1 MGDVNDY
8 ERPLGGEYYGTR
20 SNGRRRCCIAMA
32 VGLLAT
38 VILIIAIAV
47 PLSMKHKSQVN
58 QPTGADA
65 ISAACGATL
74 FPIVCNETMG
84 TGNGNLTTNSRG
96 MSTYAIQLAGNGVN
110 QTLFAVLG
118 INASSNLNVT
128 GAVDTC
134 LETLSLAGSYLAS
147 IYNDIQNET
156 AVLEDIQAALYG
168 AWELHTTCVDTFVEY
183 APDFS
188 ANVSAQGQQA
198 DQLLSN
204 AGSLLNALVTFG
216 NDLTQWKPTL
226 YGLPDGLNFSSI
238 VNSIPSSVE
247 NAFHNLTG
255 GGNRRLLSNPD
266 LVPETEEDLNQPPR
280 WLNPSDRR
288 LLAGSPSFYN
298 AVVAKDGS
306 GHYKTIQAAISA
318 APKNKQTR
326 WVIWVKTGVYYEN
339 VVVQGGSINL
349 FLIGDGIGKTVINGN
364 RNVGCNCGMT
374 TFLSATL
381 GTYFLQLLTPVVS
394 LARCRKP
401 ILDLCTSWRR
411 RSIQENKDCL
421 SKFAA
426 FVYSMWP
433 CTGILEEIQQSNPVD
448 QLEDCRDPGRLTVK
462 SYLLIAPSF

>member
-1 MGDVNDY
+1 MGDVSDY

-47 PLSMKHKSQVN
+47 PLCMKHKSQVN

-84 TGNGNLTTNSRG
+84 TGNGNFSTNSRG

-168 AWELHTTCVDTFVEY
+168 AWELHTTCVDTFVAY

-266 LVPETEEDLNQPPR
+266 LVPETEEHLNQPPR

-339 VVVQGGSINL
+339 VFVQGGSINL
-349 FLIGDGIGKTVINGN
+349 FLIGDGIGKTVISGN

-381 GTYFLQLLTPVVS
+381 GTYFLQLLTAVVS

-411 RSIQENKDCL
+411 SSIQEKQRL
-421 SKFAA
+421 
-426 FVYSMWP
+426 FVQICSFCVQYVALHWKSWKRYSSQTQWINWK
-433 CTGILEEIQQSNPVD
+433 TAVNLEN
-448 QLEDCRDPGRLTVK
+448 
-462 SYLLIAPSF
+462 

>member
-1 MGDVNDY
+1 
-8 ERPLGGEYYGTR
+8 
-20 SNGRRRCCIAMA
+20 MA